1 MTDSHFLW
9 PRPNRVRAVFQATRY
24 SAISE
29 IEEHF
34 SAMFSGGIPVL
45 FSSGRA
51 ALVHAL
57 LIGGYG
63 RGDKVGVFPF
73 ASHCVV
79 DAVSRVAT
87 PAEIGTGTQLNVIF
101 QQWGFIQHHDLSLID
116 IEDCVDS
123 LLVPGGRLFP
133 GGGGFEL
140 WSLPKIVGTT
150 GGGVLWCRSEDTAL
164 ALRHLRDKRKA
175 ASLLWILRL
184 LGMDSALLHAF
195 WEGAEASHG
204 RPSRLQAGEILVA
217 IKIWKEIV
225 EDRQKKLDLLW
236 PMAPKWL
243 TRPVDRLPSV
253 VPVELSKG
261 ADGGK
266 LALQTGMSAG
276 QRMMEKYNVSGTL
289 DLVRVLPIPIHQG
302 ISYTRIGQVLDF
314 VRPWVKSEV

>member
-1 MTDSHFLW
+1 MTDGHFLW
-9 PRPNRVRAVFQATRY
+9 PRPKRVRALIHAASFTD
-24 SAISE
+24 ISE
-29 IEEHF
+29 IEQRF
-34 SAMFSGGIPVL
+34 SAMFSGGTPVL

-73 ASHCVV
+73 ASHCVL

-101 QQWGFIQHHDLSLID
+101 QQWGFIQHHDLTLID

-150 GGGVLWCRSEDTAL
+150 GGAVLWCRSDETAL
-164 ALRHLRDKRKA
+164 ALRQLRDKRQGA
-175 ASLLWILRL
+175 NLLWILRL
-184 LGMDSALLHAF
+184 LGTDSALLHAF
-195 WEGAEASHG
+195 WEGAEASYG
-204 RPSRLQAGEILVA
+204 RPSRLQLGEILVA
-217 IKIWKEIV
+217 IQTWKEIV
-225 EDRQKKLDLLW
+225 EDRQKKLDLVW
-236 PMAPKWL
+236 PMAPSWL
-243 TRPVDRLPSV
+243 QRPEDRLPCV

-261 ADGGK
+261 ADGGQLSQK
-266 LALQTGMSAG
+266 LGLSVG
-276 QRMMEKYNVSGTL
+276 QRMIEKLNVSGNR
-289 DLVRVLPIPIHQG
+289 DLVRVLPIPIHQD
-302 ISYTRIGQVLDF
+302 ISLTRIDQIMAHI
-314 VRPWVKSEV
+314 RP